1 MVVVV
6 RDEEF
11 GLWRMRVLVK
21 RASLWG
27 FVLGGAERLGV
38 GVAFISI
45 GVVVGFDVFEGGV
58 VFWGVAGRS

>member
-6 RDEEF
+6 REDEVAV
-11 GLWRMRVLVK
+11 WRMRVLVK

-38 GVAFISI
+38 GVLFAMIELI
-45 GVVVGFDVFEGGV
+45 VGSDVFEAGV
-58 VFWGVAGRS
+58 VFLSVC